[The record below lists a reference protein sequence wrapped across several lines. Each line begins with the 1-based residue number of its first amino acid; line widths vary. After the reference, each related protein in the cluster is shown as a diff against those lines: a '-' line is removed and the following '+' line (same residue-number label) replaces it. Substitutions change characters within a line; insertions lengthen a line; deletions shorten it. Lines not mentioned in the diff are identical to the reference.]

1 MVAMEKKMTGLCSE
15 SMFSSSSKSGFGL
28 IARRIISILTLAKL
42 IWIVWP
48 VV

>member
-15 SMFSSSSKSGFGL
+15 SMVSSSSKIGFGL
-28 IARRIISILTLAKL
+28 IGRRIISILTLARL